1 MTGIIICCSA
11 AGSMILPYLVNYLFP
26 LLGPESLLYLVLASL
41 FCAAVIFVI
50 MLFAFRRKANPGDP
64 PQKWYY
70 FFLKN
75 KRVNEEKKLEK
86 PEFVS
91 LKQITQPEKIVAQ
104 V

>member
-11 AGSMILPYLVNYLFP
+11 AGSMILPYLVNFLFP
-26 LLGPESLLYLVLASL
+26 LLGPESLIYLVLASL
-41 FCAAVIFVI
+41 FCGAVIFVI

-64 PQKWYY
+64 PQKWYH

-75 KRVNEEKKLEK
+75 KNVNEEKKVEK
-86 PEFVS
+86 PEFVA
-91 LKQITQPEKIVAQ
+91 LQQIAQTAKTVAQ